1 MELVRDRVMDALDIE
16 TMLFAESEEEAKRA
30 GIDLLKSLGFK
41 DADVV
46 FVEHQGFVARIRLR
60 AYVYRPG
67 DRYSWL
73 FEGVAK

>member
-1 MELVRDRVMDALDIE
+1 MGLVEERVIDALDIE
-16 TMLFAESEEEAKRA
+16 TMLFAESEEEAKRI

-46 FVEHQGFVARIRLR
+46 FVEHDGFVARVRLR

-67 DRYSWL
+67 DRYLWL
-73 FEGVAK
+73 FEGAVK